1 MDPTTASSATPMA
14 EWMFEALGW
23 VPAVVFPVATAI
35 QLLAILRSKDSSGVS
50 IPAWCLFAFA
60 NICLFAYT
68 EKYGEIESILG
79 SLGTALLNLC
89 VVAAAIRYRSD
100 RRGKP
105 ARDGGA

>member
-1 MDPTTASSATPMA
+1 MDPTAAPEATTLA
-14 EWMFEALGW
+14 DLLVEGLGW
-23 VPAVVFPVATAI
+23 VPAIVFPVATAI
-35 QLLAILRSKDSSGVS
+35 QLLAILRTKDSSGVS

-60 NICLFAYT
+60 NVCLFAYT

-89 VVAAAIRYRSD
+89 IVAAAIRYRSD